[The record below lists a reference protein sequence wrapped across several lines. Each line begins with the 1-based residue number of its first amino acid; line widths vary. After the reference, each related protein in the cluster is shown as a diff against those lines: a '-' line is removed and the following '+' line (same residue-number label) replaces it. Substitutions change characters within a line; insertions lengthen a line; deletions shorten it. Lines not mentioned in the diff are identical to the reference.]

1 MDLNELIST
10 LKTLSKCGFSAH
22 LLEGKFFV
30 TMPSGKIEIM
40 DAGQLSEIRQVH
52 KSLGVDGMALEM
64 AWQHKSKQDV
74 LW

>member
-40 DAGQLSEIRQVH
+40 EAGQLSEIRQIH
-52 KSLGVDGMALEM
+52 KSLGVDGMVLEM
-64 AWQHKSKQDV
+64 VWQQKNKLDV